1 MRPPWWALP
10 VTAVGCLAFVAMG
23 AALVAA
29 GDAPGT
35 AIGIVSVAFFGGGLV
50 ALVLRRPWRWAI
62 VIDDRGVTRRR
73 PGRDTLV
80 RWDNIAGIRYRKGG
94 RLGGG
99 VVVLTLLDPA
109 ALDHPALG
117 PLNGPLQAFNRAATG
132 GEALIAWNERDRP
145 AEEVS
150 ALLARRLEAWHV
162 ANAGSPAA
170 RGPWA
175 VRPAPPGRGAN
186 G

>member
-1 MRPPWWALP
+1 MQQTPPPEEPVVMRPPWWALP

-23 AALVAA
+23 AALVAV

-50 ALVLRRPWRWAI
+50 VLVLRRPWRWAI

-132 GEALIAWNERDRP
+132 GGAVIARDARDRP
-145 AEEVS
+145 PAEGS
-150 ALLARRLEAWHV
+150 PPPARRPGAWDG
-162 ANAGSPAA
+162 AKAG
-170 RGPWA
+170 
-175 VRPAPPGRGAN
+175 
-186 G
+186 